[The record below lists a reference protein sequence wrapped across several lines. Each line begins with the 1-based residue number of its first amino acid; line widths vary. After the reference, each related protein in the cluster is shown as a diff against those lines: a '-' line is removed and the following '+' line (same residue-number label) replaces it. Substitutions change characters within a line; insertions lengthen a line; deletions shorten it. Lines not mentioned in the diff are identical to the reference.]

1 LIERVLFE
9 LPKKIKREEER
20 FDFYEKTQTSNKRDL
35 DRDKSR
41 DKSRDRGDKNISRTS
56 SFIDGQVYTSMI
68 TRENLKTND
77 LRDTN
82 TPNQHRTPRTYVDR
96 DRERLDTDQ
105 KDISGFYFGNTS
117 EINFYN
123 EKQNV
128 SSTSFTQ
135 LRNKTTNSTIPKK
148 TDTSNGKEILSKVL
162 EPNKINNIF
171 QNSNSGFYNAP
182 NTNDN
187 NRKKSKLLT

>member
-20 FDFYEKTQTSNKRDL
+20 FDFYEKTQTSNKKDRDRDL
-35 DRDKSR
+35 YRDKSR

-82 TPNQHRTPRTYVDR
+82 TPNRDRTPRTYVDR

-117 EINFYN
+117 EINFHN

-171 QNSNSGFYNAP
+171 QNSNSGFYNA
-182 NTNDN
+182 NTN
-187 NRKKSKLLT
+187 KKSKLLT